1 MINLL
6 PKKYVKNKA
15 PMVMA
20 IIIGVTF
27 GVLLLTFF
35 IQFFVLS
42 NQIKQADRTLSFEK
56 QQTAKLTSQVNK
68 LEKSRSLSIKEEL
81 TVIKSSQYDVNTIM
95 NTFSKTMNAHDINV
109 LSYELNFISVDAL
122 NTDSIGPDFNDKGQE
137 VMRIDFSTEESS
149 LSKLGQCIEDF
160 RKVDWIDDAKFVTT
174 TSSEIYNSTLYM
186 NLLVENLPLLGGEKN
201 DRN

>member
-15 PMVMA
+15 PLVMA
-20 IIIGVTF
+20 IIIGITF
-27 GVLLLTFF
+27 SVAILVFF

-81 TVIKSSQYDVNTIM
+81 TQIKEIRYDVNKMM
-95 NTFSKTMNAHDINV
+95 NTFSTTMDAHDINI
-109 LSYELNFISVDAL
+109 LSYNLSFEKVDAL
-122 NTDSIGPDFNDKGQE
+122 VNDSLGFEYNDKGQE
-137 VMRIDFSTEESS
+137 IMRIDFSTEESS
-149 LSKLGQCIEDF
+149 LSKLGQCIEEF
-160 RKVDWIDDAKFVTT
+160 RNVEWIDDAKFVM
-174 TSSEIYNSTLYM
+174 TSSNEIYNSTLYM
-186 NLLVENLPLLGGEKN
+186 NLLVENLPTLGGK
-201 DRN
+201 